1 MKAVITVLG
10 KDNVGILAKVSNAC
24 AERNLNIL
32 EVTQSVLQD
41 LFAMIMLV
49 EFDPKNTPS
58 FQQLN
63 EDFDSLGEK
72 IGTKIHI
79 MHEDIFN
86 SMHKI

>member
-10 KDNVGILAKVSNAC
+10 KDNVGIMAKVAAAC

-41 LFAMIMLV
+41 LFAMIMMV
-49 EFDPKNTPS
+49 EFEKEKAPS
-58 FQQLN
+58 FEELSK
-63 EDFDSLGEK
+63 DFDALGES

>member
-10 KDNVGILAKVSNAC
+10 KDNVGIMAKVAAAC

-41 LFAMIMLV
+41 LFAMIMMV
-49 EFDPKNTPS
+49 EFEKENAPS
-58 FQQLN
+58 FETLSK
-63 EDFDSLGEK
+63 DFDALGET

>member
-10 KDNVGILAKVSNAC
+10 KDNVGIMAKIANAC

-41 LFAMIMLV
+41 LFAMIMMV
-49 EFDPKNTPS
+49 EFEKDAAPS
-58 FQQLN
+58 FEELSK
-63 EDFDSLGEK
+63 DFDALGEK